1 MPHKKMITLALKEI
15 LERKLWKKVLEIML
29 NRQDGHEALP
39 PDTQFQF
46 NEEEADYLGVKDR
59 SADE

>member
-1 MPHKKMITLALKEI
+1 MITLALKEI
-15 LERKLWKKVLEIML
+15 LERKLWKKVLEIKL